1 MKATEILTEGLA
13 LDKAE
18 QIIKYFIKFCQQNL
32 NLDEL
37 PKIDLITG
45 SEQSVKNSSFGG
57 YGGRH
62 IRLSISNRHIMDVCR
77 TLAHELV
84 HFKQDLDGALDTMD
98 DPGADGSPIENE
110 ANAKAAVI
118 MRKWGKQYPKLFA
131 QQAVE

>member
-1 MKATEILTEGLA
+1 MKVTEVHTESLEHA
-13 LDKAE
+13 KAE
-18 QIIKYFIKFCQQNL
+18 QIIKYFIKFCQKNL
-32 NLDEL
+32 NLDTLPQIEL
-37 PKIDLITG
+37 IKG

-57 YGGRH
+57 YGGHH

-131 QQAVE
+131 QQAIE